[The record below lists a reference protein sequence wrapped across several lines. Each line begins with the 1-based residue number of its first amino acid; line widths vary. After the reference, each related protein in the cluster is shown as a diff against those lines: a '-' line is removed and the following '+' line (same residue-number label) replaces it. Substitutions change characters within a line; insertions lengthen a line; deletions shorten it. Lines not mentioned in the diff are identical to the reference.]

1 MDEVVVT
8 ALGVI
13 ATVLSALSL
22 LPQVIRTCRTR
33 SAGDI
38 SGTWLAVALL
48 SMAMWIAYGG
58 LTGAYAVLW
67 TNLITAL
74 QAAIILR
81 VKLAGSR
88 KIFAQSGLET

>member
-8 ALGVI
+8 ALGVV
-13 ATVLSALSL
+13 ATVLSGLSL

-38 SGTWLAVALL
+38 SGVWLAVALL

-58 LTGAYAVLW
+58 LTGAHAILW
-67 TNLITAL
+67 AKLITAL

-81 VKLAGSR
+81 VKLASSR
-88 KIFAQSGLET
+88 KIYAQSSLET

>member
-22 LPQVIRTCRTR
+22 LPQVIRTWQTR

-38 SGTWLAVALL
+38 SGTWLIVALL
-48 SMAMWIAYGG
+48 SMAIWIAYGG
-58 LTGAYAVLW
+58 ITGAHSVLW
-67 TNLITAL
+67 ANLITGL
-74 QAAIILR
+74 QAAIILS
-81 VKLAGSR
+81 VKLTSSR
-88 KIFAQSGLET
+88 RT

>member
-13 ATVLSALSL
+13 ATVLSGLSL

-38 SGTWLAVALL
+38 SAPG
-48 SMAMWIAYGG
+48 
-58 LTGAYAVLW
+58 
-67 TNLITAL
+67 
-74 QAAIILR
+74 
-81 VKLAGSR
+81 
-88 KIFAQSGLET
+88 

>member
-13 ATVLSALSL
+13 ATVLSGLSL

-48 SMAMWIAYGG
+48 SMAMWDR
-58 LTGAYAVLW
+58 LW
-67 TNLITAL
+67 WPNRRACCSLG
-74 QAAIILR
+74 QPHNR
-81 VKLAGSR
+81 LAGCHHFTGEAR
-88 KIFAQSGLET
+88 QLA

>member
-13 ATVLSALSL
+13 ATVLSGLSL

-38 SGTWLAVALL
+38 SGAWLAVALL
-48 SMAMWIAYGG
+48 SMAMWIA
-58 LTGAYAVLW
+58 LDSPVPTP
-67 TNLITAL
+67 
-74 QAAIILR
+74 
-81 VKLAGSR
+81 
-88 KIFAQSGLET
+88 FSGPTS

>member
-13 ATVLSALSL
+13 ATVLSGLSL

-38 SGTWLAVALL
+38 SGVWLAVALL

-58 LTGAYAVLW
+58 LTGAH
-67 TNLITAL
+67 
-74 QAAIILR
+74 AIILR
-81 VKLAGSR
+81 VKLASSR
-88 KIFAQSGLET
+88 KIYAQSSLET

>member
-13 ATVLSALSL
+13 ATVLSGLSL

-38 SGTWLAVALL
+38 SGVWLAVALL
-48 SMAMWIAYGG
+48 AMAMWIAYGE
-58 LTGAYAVLW
+58 LTVAHAILW
-67 TNLITAL
+67 AKLITAL

-81 VKLAGSR
+81 VKLASSR
-88 KIFAQSGLET
+88 KIYAQSSLET